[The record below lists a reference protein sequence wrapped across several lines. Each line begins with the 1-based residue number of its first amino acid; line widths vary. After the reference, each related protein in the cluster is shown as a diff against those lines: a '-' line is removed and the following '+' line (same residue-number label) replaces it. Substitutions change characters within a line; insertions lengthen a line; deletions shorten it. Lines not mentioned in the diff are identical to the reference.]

1 MTGVKLMGVINITPD
16 SFSDGGQFLSVDAAL
31 RHAEALISDGADI
44 LDIGAESSRPGAVP
58 LSIQEEIDR
67 LTPFLSQYSAHFDV
81 PLSLDTYHSETA
93 SLGID
98 YGVRWINDITGLS
111 YDKEMIST
119 IKEREN
125 VGVIIMHMQG
135 TPHTMQDAPKYEDV
149 VQEVSISLQEKIEM
163 CRSNGLADIIIDPG
177 IGFGKSVTHNLSL
190 LRQLKAL
197 TQGDCPVLVG
207 TSRKSFIGHITGA
220 SVQDRLGGSIAS
232 SLYAVNQG
240 AEIIRCHDIKEM
252 KQALQVWQSIEGST
266 YSMCR

>member
-1 MTGVKLMGVINITPD
+1 MSNVKLMGIINITPD

-31 RHAEALISDGADI
+31 QHAETLVFDGADI
-44 LDIGAESSRPGAVP
+44 LDIGAESSRPGAVAV
-58 LSIQEEIDR
+58 SVQEEIDR

-93 SLGID
+93 SLGIG

-111 YDKEMIST
+111 YDKQMIPT
-119 IKEREN
+119 IKKGKN
-125 VGVIIMHMQG
+125 MGIIIMHMKG
-135 TPHTMQDAPKYEDV
+135 VPNTMQDAPEYEDV
-149 VQEVSISLQEKIEM
+149 VQEVSVALQEKIAE
-163 CRSNGLADIIIDPG
+163 CRSNGLTDIIIDPG

-190 LRQLKAL
+190 LRQLNAL

-240 AEIIRCHDIKEM
+240 AGIIRCHDIKEM
-252 KQALQVWQSIEGST
+252 KQALQVWQAIEGRTS
-266 YSMCR
+266 SVCS

>member
-1 MTGVKLMGVINITPD
+1 MSNVRLMGVINITPD

-31 RHAEALISDGADI
+31 RHAEALVSDGADI
-44 LDIGAESSRPGAVP
+44 LDIGAESSRPGAVAV
-58 LSIQEEIDR
+58 SIQEEIDR

-93 SLGID
+93 SLGIG

-111 YDKEMIST
+111 YDKQMIPT
-119 IKEREN
+119 IKEGEH

-149 VQEVSISLQEKIEM
+149 VQEVRISLQEKIAM
-163 CRSNGLADIIIDPG
+163 CRSNGLTDIIIDPG

-240 AEIIRCHDIKEM
+240 AGIIRCHDIKEM

-266 YSMCR
+266 SSVCR